1 MCDSFRS
8 DYENVK
14 SIDEI
19 VASLE
24 ISRAE
29 YEVALSIS
37 EDNDFQ
43 LYLKRSPNFCFI
55 NNYFSD
61 GLLAWEANL
70 HIQPVFNQHK
80 AVPYMCVYLSKCKDE
95 CSQAMSQTVKDAF
108 EQNLKSVVS
117 AYVNKSVFSIF

>member
-24 ISRAE
+24 ISRAD

-37 EDNDFQ
+37 EDNNFQ
-43 LYLKRSPNFCFI
+43 LYLKRSSNFSFI

-61 GLLAWEANL
+61 GLLAWEVNL
-70 HIQPVFNQHK
+70 HIQPVFNKYK
-80 AVPYMCVYLSKCKDE
+80 AVPYMCVYI
-95 CSQAMSQTVKDAF
+95 SQSVKMNVLR
-108 EQNLKSVVS
+108 Q
-117 AYVNKSVFSIF
+117 